1 MSVAELL
8 HSVSATVL
16 NAFDLQDVPLESL
29 VLDLQRQ
36 AGTPSHAPLFRAVL
50 TMQDAG
56 AAGLRLGEAET
67 TPVELGTTGTKFV
80 LTLLATD
87 GPPGIEASLLYAT
100 DLFSSRYPAQF
111 FPHLS

>member
-36 AGTPSHAPLFRAVL
+36 AGTPSHAPLFRAGL

-56 AAGLRLGEAET
+56 AAGLRLGDPET
-67 TPVELGTTGTKFV
+67 TPVELETGGTKFD
-80 LTLLATD
+80 LTLLAPD
-87 GPPGIEASLLYAT
+87 GPPGIELSPWYRT
-100 DLFSSRYPAQF
+100 DLFSSRYAERF
-111 FPHLS
+111 FA